1 VFARTATGFEVDQ
14 IPWDQ
19 ETRHRLPVRVW
30 REMMD
35 LYFPDSAWL
44 RLRRD
49 TFDALHRF
57 RGREALRTWDEAI
70 DTLLE
75 RAAADEREPV

>member
-1 VFARTATGFEVDQ
+1 
-14 IPWDQ
+14 
-19 ETRHRLPVRVW
+19 
-30 REMMD
+30 MD

-57 RGREALRTWDEAI
+57 RGREALTTWEETVD
-70 DTLLE
+70 LLLL
-75 RAAADEREPV
+75 RAAAAEREPV